1 MNMWRRN
8 FHGITSYERWK
19 DIIDRVLALLALIVL
34 GPLLALIS
42 VAIRLDSPGTPIFY
56 QSRVGKDGKIFTIY
70 KFRTMYVNSSHRKY
84 EDYLREFICEGK
96 PYLESGGNGAIYKV
110 LNDNRVTRF
119 GGLLRRSCLDELP
132 QLVNVLKGEMALVGP
147 RPEPPQ
153 AVAMYQERHKARLAV
168 KPGIT
173 GPWQING
180 RYRVTFERMVQTD
193 LDYIR
198 RRSLW
203 LDTKILLLTIPA
215 LISRKDGLNG

>member
-1 MNMWRRN
+1 MNMWRRKL
-8 FHGITSYERWK
+8 GRLTSYETWK
-19 DIIDRVLALLALIVL
+19 DVMDRVLALLALVAL

-70 KFRTMYVNSSHRKY
+70 KFRTMYVNSSQQKY
-84 EDYLREFICEGK
+84 EDYLREFICQGK
-96 PYLESGGNGAIYKV
+96 PYIEGGGNGAIYKV
-110 LNDNRVTRF
+110 LNDDRVTRF

-132 QLVNVLKGEMALVGP
+132 QLVNVLKGEMTLVGP

-180 RYRVTFERMVQTD
+180 RYRVSFERMVQTD

-203 LDTKILLLTIPA
+203 LDTKILLRTMAA
-215 LISRKDGLNG
+215 LIPRKDGLNG